1 MASLPPTNTIMTD
14 TKPPSQQHPQNQ
26 QWASLADR
34 LNPNRP
40 AFDAQLKNSW
50 KTLSKK
56 EKKRIITQDRKA
68 IQALKSRGTSHSLP
82 FEADTDDHCETSHV
96 AYAHIAP
103 ILTYIAE
110 QIGTTPSNLRIYDP
124 YYCAGTV
131 VQHLNKL
138 GFENVYNQPEDF
150 YQVIEDGCVP
160 QHDVLLTNPPYSGD
174 HFERLLKFCSENNK
188 PALLLIPDHLSKKK
202 YVQDYRD
209 KYFFLTP
216 AERYFYWTPEGLRP
230 NEGNDGDNQKKS
242 KKKKKSKQ
250 HKNLMLGTRNSPFA
264 SRWFICTNPVVSN
277 EKVLSL
283 VEKGEIKLLDWCN
296 VFDRQEDIVQAN
308 SFRKRKEIEQNEC
321 KVECAD
327 QEEEEGQRKRRKKKK
342 RVQKEKCAPVNGGTD
357 AVDGSNPFF

>member
-1 MASLPPTNTIMTD
+1 MADNKPPTVQQ
-14 TKPPSQQHPQNQ
+14 PPKQQ

-40 AFDAQLKNSW
+40 AFDAQLKSSW
-50 KTLSKK
+50 KSLSKK
-56 EKKRIITQDRKA
+56 EKKHIIAEDRKA
-68 IQALKSRGTSHSLP
+68 IKALKSRGTAHLLP

-96 AYAHIAP
+96 AYVHIAS

-110 QIGTTPSNLRIYDP
+110 QIGKTPSNLQIYDP
-124 YYCAGTV
+124 YYCAGTA

-150 YQVIEDGCVP
+150 YQVIQDGCVP
-160 QHDVLLTNPPYSGD
+160 QHDVLVTNPPYSGD

-202 YVQDYRD
+202 HVKDYLE

-230 NEGNDGDNQKKS
+230 NDGNGDDDKKNN
-242 KKKKKSKQ
+242 KKKSKQ

-264 SRWFICTNPVVSN
+264 SHWFISTNPVVSN
-277 EKVLSL
+277 NQIISL
-283 VEKGEIKLLDWCN
+283 IQSTVINLVDGCN
-296 VFDRQEDIVQAN
+296 VYERQEDIVKAS
-308 SFRKRKEIEQNEC
+308 SFRKRKEVEQNEG
-321 KVECAD
+321 EA
-327 QEEEEGQRKRRKKKK
+327 ELQRKRQRKKN
-342 RVQKEKCAPVNGGTD
+342 RVQKGKSAPVIG
-357 AVDGSNPFF
+357 DGSNPFF